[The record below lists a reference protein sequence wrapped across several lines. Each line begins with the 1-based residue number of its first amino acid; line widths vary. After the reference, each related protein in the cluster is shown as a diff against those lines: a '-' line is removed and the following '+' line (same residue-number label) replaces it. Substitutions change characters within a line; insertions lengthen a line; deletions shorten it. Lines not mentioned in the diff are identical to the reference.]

1 MYVFVGLLISNLDH
15 VRHLLLAETMHDT
28 AFPHTDADVA
38 VQIGGAGD
46 GLRLLLQRISIL
58 KISKH
63 VYFPHSHKRLL
74 IALQPPTQT
83 RMGTAVHTSDN

>member
-1 MYVFVGLLISNLDH
+1 MYVFVGLLISNFDH

-38 VQIGGAGD
+38 VRIGSAGD
-46 GLRLLLQRISIL
+46 GLRLPLQRISIL
-58 KISKH
+58 EFSKH
-63 VYFPHSHKRLL
+63 DYFLHSHKRLL

-83 RMGTAVHTSDN
+83 RMGTTVHTSDN